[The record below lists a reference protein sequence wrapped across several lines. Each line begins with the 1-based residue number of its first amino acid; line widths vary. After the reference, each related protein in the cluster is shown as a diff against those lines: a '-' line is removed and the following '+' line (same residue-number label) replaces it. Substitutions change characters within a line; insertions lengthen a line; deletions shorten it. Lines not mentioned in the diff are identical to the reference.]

1 MEGIAEAEHP
11 EEGQGPQGL
20 PEPSSR
26 RMTGE
31 DVEQEVE
38 GNDGEDVKDEAPGK
52 IPAGTNRP

>member
-20 PEPSSR
+20 PKPPSR

-38 GNDGEDVKDEAPGK
+38 RNDGEDVKDEAPRE